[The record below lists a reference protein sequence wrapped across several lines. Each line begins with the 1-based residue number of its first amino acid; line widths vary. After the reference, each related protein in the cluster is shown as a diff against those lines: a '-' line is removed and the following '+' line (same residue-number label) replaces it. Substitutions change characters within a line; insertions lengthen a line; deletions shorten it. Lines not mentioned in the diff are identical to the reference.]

1 MGRSLMIDTQYP
13 PKVLFVGNGLLLLGK
28 NGTGWSEL
36 LGSLNTDGRTVP
48 GIGRIPS
55 AMQPEAIRGTDVET
69 VQDLTAS
76 CLSSR
81 EPHDTLKKLV
91 FMDFDAI
98 LTTNYTYEIE
108 DALSGGRWTES
119 RRRRCHTTL
128 YGSPQVLYNTY
139 KCNLVRDVNGREI
152 PVFHIHGELARRRSL
167 ILSYYSYANAV
178 YHLIEMNK
186 RRKNDY
192 EEHQLSA
199 TPLNCQGWLDY
210 FLMGEV
216 FAVGFGFD
224 LSEFDIWWAA
234 ERKNREHAS
243 HGSLHAYMISEKRD
257 TARSSMMRAMGID
270 ERFFRVREK
279 QYAKAYEAALED
291 ILACL
296 R

>member
-1 MGRSLMIDTQYP
+1 MGRSLMIDTQVP

-81 EPHDTLKKLV
+81 EPHDILKKLV

-119 RRRRCHTTL
+119 RRRRCHATL

-178 YHLIEMNK
+178 YRLIEMNK
-186 RRKNDY
+186 RRENDY

-199 TPLNCQGWLDY
+199 APLNCQGWLDY

-234 ERKNREHAS
+234 ERKNREHAR

-270 ERFFRVREK
+270 ERFFRVKEK